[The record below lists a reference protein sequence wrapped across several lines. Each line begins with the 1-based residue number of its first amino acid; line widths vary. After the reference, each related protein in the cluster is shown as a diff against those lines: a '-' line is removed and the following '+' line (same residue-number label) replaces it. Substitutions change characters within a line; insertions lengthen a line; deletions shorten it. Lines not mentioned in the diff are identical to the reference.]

1 MPQKTVNKKKIL
13 FFFLLLFTFSSIH
26 NFNLKLNLSFLNIS
40 QISIEGVN
48 EDINKILEND
58 LQNVIGKNIY
68 FIKTDLILNKL
79 QKYKFIKN
87 LIVIKNFPKNLIIKY
102 QITKFDVYFNK
113 NGKDYFVSE
122 YGEVVSNK
130 YLNSN
135 YSIPYLFGN
144 FDKESFI
151 KLKKKLN
158 NLNFEIENY
167 YFFPSNRW
175 DLKLKNNIL
184 IKLPINDFD
193 KAIILASQIINN
205 NKGKKNYLI
214 DLRISNKIVL
224 SDV

>member
-1 MPQKTVNKKKIL
+1 MLQKTANKKKIL
-13 FFFLLLFTFSSIH
+13 FFFLLLFTLSSIH
-26 NFNLKLNLSFLNIS
+26 NFNLKLNFSLLNIN
-40 QISIEGVN
+40 QINIEGTN
-48 EDINKILEND
+48 DDINKILKND

-68 FIKTDLILNKL
+68 FIKTDLILDKL
-79 QKYKFIKN
+79 QKYKFLKN
-87 LIVIKNFPKNLIIKY
+87 LTVNKNFPQDLLIKY
-102 QITKFDVYFNK
+102 QITTFDAYFNK
-113 NGKDYFVSE
+113 DGNDYLINE
-122 YGEVVSNK
+122 YGDLISNK

-151 KLKKKLN
+151 KLKSKLN
-158 NLNFEIENY
+158 NFNLKIENY
-167 YFFPSNRW
+167 YFFPSKRW
-175 DLKLKNNIL
+175 DLKLKNNIV

>member
-1 MPQKTVNKKKIL
+1 MLQKTDNKKKIL
-13 FFFLLLFTFSSIH
+13 FFFLLLFTLSSIH
-26 NFNLKLNLSFLNIS
+26 NFNLKLNFSLLNIN
-40 QISIEGVN
+40 QINIEGTN
-48 EDINKILEND
+48 DDINKILKND
-58 LQNVIGKNIY
+58 LQNIIGKNIY
-68 FIKTDLILNKL
+68 FIKTDLILDKL
-79 QKYKFIKN
+79 QKYKFLKN
-87 LIVIKNFPKNLIIKY
+87 LTVNKNFPQDLIIKY
-102 QITKFDVYFNK
+102 QITTFDAYFNK
-113 NGKDYFVSE
+113 DGNDYFVNE
-122 YGEVVSNK
+122 YGDLISNK

-144 FDKESFI
+144 FNKESFI

>member
-1 MPQKTVNKKKIL
+1 MPQKIVKKKKIL
-13 FFFLLLFTFSSIH
+13 FFFFLLFTFSSTH
-26 NFNLKLNLSFLNIS
+26 NFNLKLNFSFLNID
-40 QISIEGVN
+40 QIYIQGVN
-48 EDINKILEND
+48 EDINKILKND
-58 LQNVIGKNIY
+58 LQDVIGKNIY
-68 FIKTDLILNKL
+68 FIKTDLILQKL
-79 QKYKFIKN
+79 QKYKFLKN
-87 LIVIKNFPKNLIIKY
+87 LIVNKNFPKELIIKY
-102 QITKFDVYFNK
+102 QITKFDAYYNK
-113 NGKDYFVSE
+113 DGKDYFVNE
-122 YGEVVSNK
+122 YGVVVSNK

-135 YSIPYLFGN
+135 YYVPYLFGN

-158 NLNFEIENY
+158 NSNLEIENY

-175 DLKLKNNIL
+175 NLKLKNNIL

-214 DLRISNKIVL
+214 DLRILNKIVL

>member
-1 MPQKTVNKKKIL
+1 MLQKTVNKKKIL
-13 FFFLLLFTFSSIH
+13 FFFFLLFTLSSIH
-26 NFNLKLNLSFLNIS
+26 NLNLRLNLSFLNIS

-102 QITKFDVYFNK
+102 QITKFDAYFNK
-113 NGKDYFVSE
+113 DGKDYFVNE
-122 YGEVVSNK
+122 YGELVSNK
-130 YLNSN
+130 YLNRN

-144 FDKESFI
+144 FEKESFI